1 MLSPISSRDNDKIKQ
16 ACRLR
21 DNESA
26 RRQAG
31 LFFAE
36 GPKLCLEAAKSCRCA
51 TLYATR
57 RALDHTPELGALD
70 AVTVPVSDPV
80 ADKLSSTKNS
90 QGVYGLFV
98 LPVPDPATLGTARRI
113 LALERVQDPGNVGTL
128 IRSAAA
134 FGFDAV
140 LLGPGCAAPY
150 APRTLRASMGAAVRM
165 PVLETDDL
173 PAALTELRGRGVTCL
188 AAALRHAVS
197 LDAVGRSFP
206 QGLCVVIGSE
216 GQGLTDAAID
226 ACDRAVRIPMTDLAE
241 SLNAAVAGS
250 VLLWHFRG
258 LPAADRTV

>member
-90 QGVYGLFV
+90 QQVFCLFE
-98 LPVPDPATLGTARRI
+98 LPHPGPETLAGARRI

-140 LLGPGCAAPY
+140 LLDRGCASPFS
-150 APRTLRASMGAAVRM
+150 PRTLRASMGAAARI
-165 PVLETDDL
+165 PVVVTRDL
-173 PAALTELRGRGVTCL
+173 PGELTALRQRGMTCL
-188 AAALRHAVS
+188 ATALRGAVP
-197 LDAVGRSFP
+197 LDTVGREFAG
-206 QGLCVVIGSE
+206 GLCVVIGSE
-216 GQGLTDAAID
+216 GQGLSDAAID
-226 ACDRAVRIPMTDLAE
+226 ACGQAVKIPMTDRAE

-258 LPAADRTV
+258 C

>member
-1 MLSPISSRDNDKIKQ
+1 MLSPITSRENDKIKQ

-21 DNESA
+21 DADAA

-36 GPKLCLEAAKSCRCA
+36 GPKLCLEAAKACRCLA
-51 TLYATR
+51 LYATR
-57 RALDHTPELGALD
+57 PALEHTPALASLD
-70 AVTVPVSDPV
+70 AVTIPVSDPV

-90 QGVYGLFV
+90 QGVFGLFA
-98 LPVPDPATLGTARRI
+98 LPVPAPALLAAARRI
-113 LALERVQDPGNVGTL
+113 LALECVQDPGNVGTL

-150 APRTLRASMGAAVRM
+150 SPRTLRASMGAAVRM
-165 PVLETDDL
+165 PVFETADL
-173 PAALTELRGRGVTCL
+173 PAALGTLRARGMTCL
-188 AAALRHAVS
+188 AAALRGAVS
-197 LDAVGRSFP
+197 LDAAGRNFP
-206 QGLCVVIGSE
+206 GGVCVVIGSE

-258 LPAADRTV
+258 VGG